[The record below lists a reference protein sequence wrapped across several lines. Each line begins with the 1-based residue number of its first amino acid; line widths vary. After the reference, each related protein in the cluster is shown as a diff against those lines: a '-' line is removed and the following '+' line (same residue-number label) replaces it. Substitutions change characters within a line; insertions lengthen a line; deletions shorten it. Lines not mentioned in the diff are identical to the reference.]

1 VEVNKPAQLTNDRR
15 RVVADFVEN
24 PLIVNTIV
32 VLILINA
39 VTLGLETNP
48 GVMARWGTL
57 LQVVDTII
65 LVVFSLELVLK
76 FYAYRLDFF
85 RSGWNLFDLAI
96 VVIAWM
102 PSSGTFAVLRALRI
116 LRVLRL
122 LSVVPQMRR
131 VIAAIGHSIP
141 GMISVV
147 GVLSILFYVS
157 AVLTTKLFGQH
168 SAPELQAWFGTV
180 GSSAY
185 TLFQIMTLESWSMGI
200 VRPVM
205 QHYPLAW
212 LFFVPFIIITSF
224 AVLNLFIGIIVDAMQ
239 TVQKNDAAKA
249 LEEELSNESPAAQVD
264 TIERLDANVKEL
276 NELVHTLIDK
286 IEQKDR
292 R

>member
-1 VEVNKPAQLTNDRR
+1 MEVNKPAQLTNDRR